1 MPVNPSAVLVLVCP
15 QCGKK
20 YKGDANRPDA
30 RYECPVDQSTLIR
43 LDMQA
48 IAAVRQARQPGA
60 AAAKPQLEAEAG
72 INPDPNGASSEDDT
86 PTQSYAKPISDPNV
100 TRSSAARAGAEATV
114 LEPQR

>member
-60 AAAKPQLEAEAG
+60 AAAKPTKSLRLTKF
-72 INPDPNGASSEDDT
+72 I
-86 PTQSYAKPISDPNV
+86 
-100 TRSSAARAGAEATV
+100 AALLIADN
-114 LEPQR
+114 LS